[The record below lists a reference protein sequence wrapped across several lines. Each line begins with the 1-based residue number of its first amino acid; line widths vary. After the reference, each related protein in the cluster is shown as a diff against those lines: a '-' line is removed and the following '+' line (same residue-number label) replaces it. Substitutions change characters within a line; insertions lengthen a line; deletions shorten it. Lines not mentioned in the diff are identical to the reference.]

1 MTKADK
7 EAPEVLDTAGELSPS
22 TDFSSEAEEISR
34 RSPRERRG
42 KVKGSAPVGVV
53 FFVLIAIA
61 AAIIVF
67 SGIYAWGS
75 KIDYG
80 KFFFLLV
87 VFILADHFD
96 LKLKDGATMSLGVA
110 PLVGA
115 IFCLPWAQAIWVF
128 ILGALVTLITRKFG
142 EVKWDDVLV
151 RLISLIG
158 VAAMAGVFY
167 ALKEALP
174 AKPLWS
180 GGYSPYQLL
189 SLIIAAAVYFL
200 MYVTKEIYL
209 LSDKGQIPIR
219 AYFKSVVMNSWVPY
233 LELCFLG
240 ALFGLIFTC
249 IGIWHS
255 LIVLPMLFVL
265 MYAYN
270 MVTQADEY
278 LMETVRVL
286 SAIPERVGLVD
297 EGHAG
302 RVAELSG
309 KVARELGL
317 SPDEVKQIVHAAY
330 LHDMGAIRKQA
341 VEASQPELLE
351 AEGVVSGGVDI
362 VGGVDYLE
370 IAAEI
375 LRGREGLGDR
385 VASLSRR
392 KVVDTG
398 VGIIRVVNDFD
409 KLVRGS
415 EGREPL
421 SEAEA
426 LTEMNLERGV
436 KYDSKVLRA
445 IARVLART
453 R

>member
-1 MTKADK
+1 MTKADSEQGK
-7 EAPEVLDTAGELSPS
+7 APDTAGESLPL
-22 TDFSSEAEEISR
+22 TDLLDEAEEISPR
-34 RSPRERRG
+34 KPRERRKKARTG
-42 KVKGSAPVGVV
+42 APLGVA
-53 FFVLIAIA
+53 FFVLIAVA

-67 SGIYAWGS
+67 SGIYAWRG

-80 KFFFLLV
+80 KFFFLLAI
-87 VFILADHFD
+87 FILADHFD
-96 LKLKDGATMSLGVA
+96 LKLKDGGTMSLGVA
-110 PLVGA
+110 LLVGA
-115 IFCLPWAQAIWVF
+115 VFCLPWAQAIWVF

-142 EVKWDDVLV
+142 EIKWDDILV

-174 AKPLWS
+174 DKPVWS

-189 SLIIAAAVYFL
+189 SLAIAVAVYFL
-200 MYVTKEIYL
+200 AYVTKEIYL
-209 LSDKGQIPIR
+209 LSDKGQIPIG

-233 LELCFLG
+233 LELCLLG
-240 ALFGLIFTC
+240 MLFGLIFTC
-249 IGIWHS
+249 ISIWHS
-255 LIVLPMLFVL
+255 LIVLPVLFVL

-270 MVTQADEY
+270 MVTRADEY
-278 LMETVRVL
+278 LTETVRVL

-297 EGHAG
+297 EGHAR

-309 KVARELGL
+309 KVARELSL
-317 SPDEVKQIVHAAY
+317 SPDEVKQIMHAAY
-330 LHDMGAIRKQA
+330 LHDIGAIRRQA
-341 VEASQPELLE
+341 EEAGQLELLE
-351 AEGVVSGGVDI
+351 AEGVVLGGVDV
-362 VGGVDYLE
+362 VGGVDYLG
-370 IAAEI
+370 ITAEI

-385 VASLSRR
+385 VASLSKR

-398 VGIIRVVNDFD
+398 VGILRVVNDFD

-415 EGREPL
+415 EGKEPL
-421 SEAEA
+421 SPNEA

-453 R
+453 G